1 LRADP
6 VAGLD
11 LIVHNLELKTPDGE
25 PIGFRDI
32 AYHVLTQTPDQ
43 LRSLQQGNTV
53 NAAQHQIGALH
64 QQIANLTNTVQQM
77 QYNQQYSYTHAAID
91 AFAENGNHPRFDE
104 LASTIDQELKSGY
117 DLETAYRRA
126 ELLNPT
132 TQAAQTRTPSAQT
145 RTPDRSISGAPGGST
160 NGAAQPNKR
169 GESRSLRDTIEHNAR
184 RVSNGY

>member
-1 LRADP
+1 
-6 VAGLD
+6 
-11 LIVHNLELKTPDGE
+11 
-25 PIGFRDI
+25 
-32 AYHVLTQTPDQ
+32 
-43 LRSLQQGNTV
+43 
-53 NAAQHQIGALH
+53 
-64 QQIANLTNTVQQM
+64 M

-91 AFAENGNHPRFDE
+91 AFAESGNHPRFDE
-104 LASTIDQELKSGY
+104 LATTIDAELKSGY

-160 NGAAQPNKR
+160 NGTAQPTKR